1 MSERELALPFE
12 DELDTRAARRR
23 REQKKKRDRRRAFTA
38 MILVLT
44 IFVLLAGG
52 VWYGIGKVRS
62 LMAAPDYAGTGSG
75 QVVVQVKDG
84 DTATAIAATLVEKGV
99 VKSAKAFVEASTKD
113 PRSLGIQPGSYA
125 VRKQMKASEALALL
139 LDPKKSRVTLSF
151 QLREGLS
158 SMQAFA
164 EIEKATKIPVAE
176 LAAAAKQP
184 AALGVPA
191 WGHKNIEGF
200 LFPATYDLPPDSDA
214 TSVLK
219 AMVERSVQELETLD
233 FVAKAQQVNLEP
245 YEALKVA
252 SLVEG
257 EGRPEN
263 FGKVARVVYNREN
276 SEMPLQF
283 DSSTLYSREL
293 RGLPRRPT
301 KQGELY
307 ENLRDPR
314 DPYSTYVNK
323 GLPPTPIANPGTAA
337 LEAAVAP
344 TPGPWLYFVVVS
356 ADGEMAFT
364 DNLAAHEA
372 NIAKCRAAG
381 KCN

>member
-12 DELDTRAARRR
+12 DEPDTRGARRR
-23 REQKKKRDRRRAFTA
+23 RQQKKKADRRRAITA

-52 VWYGIGKVRS
+52 IWYGVGKVRS
-62 LMAAPDYAGTGSG
+62 MIAAPDYEGSG
-75 QVVVQVKDG
+75 TAQVVVQVKDG
-84 DTATAIAATLVEKGV
+84 DSATAIATTLVQKGV
-99 VKSAKAFVEASTKD
+99 VKSTKAFVEAANAD
-113 PRSLGIQPGSYA
+113 PRSVGIQPGSYA
-125 VRKQMKASEALALL
+125 VKKQMRASEALALL
-139 LDPKKSRVTLSF
+139 LDPTSRVTLRF

-164 EIEKATKIPVAE
+164 EIEKATKIKASA

-200 LFPATYDLPPDSDA
+200 LFPATYDLPPDADA

-219 AMVERSVQELETLD
+219 AIVERGVQEMETID
-233 FVAKAQQVNLEP
+233 FVRKAQQVNLEP

-257 EGRPEN
+257 EGRPAD
-263 FGKVARVVYNREN
+263 FGKIARVVYNREN
-276 SEMPLQF
+276 SGMPLQF
-283 DSSTLYSREL
+283 DSSTLYGREL

-301 KQGELY
+301 KAGELY
-307 ENLRDPR
+307 ANLRDAS
-314 DPYSTYVNK
+314 DPYSTYAHD
-323 GLPPTPIANPGTAA
+323 GLPPTPISNPGTAA
-337 LEAAVAP
+337 LEAAVSP
-344 TPGPWLYFVVVS
+344 DKGPWLFFVVVAS
-356 ADGEMAFT
+356 DGTMAFT
-364 DNLAAHEA
+364 DNLSEHES
-372 NIAKCRAAG
+372 NIQRCRAAG